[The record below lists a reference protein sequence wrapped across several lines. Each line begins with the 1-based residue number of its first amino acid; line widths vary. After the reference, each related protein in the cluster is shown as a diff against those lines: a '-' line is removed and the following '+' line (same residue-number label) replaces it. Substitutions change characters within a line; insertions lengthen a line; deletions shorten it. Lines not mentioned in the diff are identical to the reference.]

1 MLKNK
6 GFNPTAQA
14 VRKLVQRRGEPMA
27 TNYDLEGRVVLMTG
41 ADRGL
46 GRAMSL
52 GLAEKGACVVLA
64 SPVIDELEAVAA
76 EIEALAGPG
85 HALAVKTDITDLA
98 SCENCL
104 NAAIGEFGML
114 HALVNNAR
122 RLRRDPDKPEQA
134 GHQLFWETDPQL
146 YRETVEVNVSGTFFM
161 ARTAA
166 RYFVEK
172 GYGKIINLS
181 TSIRNFYS
189 ERQSPYGVTKVAI
202 DASTYIWA
210 QDLKDRGVTVNALLP
225 GGACDN
231 GDMNRD
237 SLPGRELL
245 PADIMNPVLVW
256 LCSTRSDGATGW
268 RYNGSLWD
276 GALDPDVAAAGCR
289 DDPSIRGAAT
299 P

>member
-1 MLKNK
+1 MAWAK
-6 GFNPTAQA
+6 GI
-14 VRKLVQRRGEPMA
+14 
-27 TNYDLEGRVVLMTG
+27 DCSLEGRVVIMTG

-52 GLAEKGACVVLA
+52 GLVEKGARVVLA
-64 SPVIDELEAVAA
+64 SPALDGLKRVAA
-76 EIEALAGPG
+76 QIEAIAGPG
-85 HALAVKTDITDLA
+85 RALVVKTDITDLV

-104 NAAIGEFGML
+104 KATLAEFGVL
-114 HALVNNAR
+114 HVLVNNAR

-134 GHQLFWETDPQL
+134 GHPLFWETDPQL
-146 YRETVEVNVSGTFFM
+146 YRETVDVNVAGTFFM
-161 ARTAA
+161 SRTVA

-181 TSIRNFYS
+181 TSVRNFHS
-189 ERQSPYGVTKVAI
+189 RRQSPYGVTKAAI

-210 QDLKDRGVTVNALLP
+210 QDLKDKGVTVNALLP

-231 GDMNRD
+231 GDANRD
-237 SLPGRELL
+237 SVPGRELL
-245 PADIMNPVLVW
+245 PVDVMNPILIW

-276 GALDPDVAAAGCR
+276 PSADPDVAAAGCR
-289 DDPSIRGAAT
+289 ENPSIRGAAT

>member
-1 MLKNK
+1 
-6 GFNPTAQA
+6 
-14 VRKLVQRRGEPMA
+14 MA
-27 TNYDLEGRVVLMTG
+27 WVNAIDCDLEGRVVLMTG

-52 GLAEKGACVVLA
+52 GLAEKGARVVLA
-64 SPVIDELEAVAA
+64 SPAVDGLKKVAA
-76 EIEALAGPG
+76 EIEKIASPGRALV
-85 HALAVKTDITDLA
+85 VKTDITDLA

-104 NAAIGEFGML
+104 SAAIAEFGVL
-114 HALVNNAR
+114 HVLVNNAR
-122 RLRRDPDKPEQA
+122 RLRRDADKPEQA
-134 GHQLFWETDPQL
+134 GHPLFWEMDPQL
-146 YRETVEVNVSGTFFM
+146 YRETVEVNVSGAFFM

-172 GYGKIINLS
+172 RYGKIINLS
-181 TSIRNFYS
+181 TSVRNFYS
-189 ERQSPYGVTKVAI
+189 RRQSPYGVTKAAI

-210 QDLKDRGVTVNALLP
+210 QDLKDRGVTVNTLLP

-231 GDMNRD
+231 GDTNREAV
-237 SLPGRELL
+237 PGRELL
-245 PADIMNPVLVW
+245 PVDIMNPILIW

-276 GALDPDVAAAGCR
+276 ASLEPDVAAAGCR
-289 DDPSIRGAAT
+289 EDPSIRGAAR

>member
-1 MLKNK
+1 
-6 GFNPTAQA
+6 
-14 VRKLVQRRGEPMA
+14 MA
-27 TNYDLEGRVVLMTG
+27 RINAIDCDLEGRVVLMTG

-52 GLAEKGACVVLA
+52 GLAEKGARVVLA
-64 SPVIDELEAVAA
+64 SPAVDGLTRVAA
-76 EIEALAGPG
+76 EIEDIAGRG
-85 HALAVKTDITDLA
+85 RAVAVKTDITDLA

-104 NAAIGEFGML
+104 NAAIAEFGVL
-114 HALVNNAR
+114 HVLVNNAR
-122 RLRRDPDKPEQA
+122 RLRRDPGKPEQG
-134 GHQLFWETDPQL
+134 GHPLFWETDPQL
-146 YRETVEVNVSGTFFM
+146 YRETVEVNVTGTFFM
-161 ARTAA
+161 TRTVA

-189 ERQSPYGVTKVAI
+189 RRQSPYGVTKAAI
-202 DASTYIWA
+202 DSSTYIWA
-210 QDLKDRGVTVNALLP
+210 QDLMNKGVTVNALLP

-231 GDMNRD
+231 GDTNRD
-237 SLPGRELL
+237 SVPGRDLL
-245 PADIMNPVLVW
+245 PVDVMNPVLIW

-276 GALDPDVAAAGCR
+276 ASIDPDIAAAGCR
-289 DDPSIRGAAT
+289 ENPSISGAAK